1 MSLIDKI
8 KAGFLGPLPLPA
20 IDALGAHRT
29 PVALVGESQSFTGWD
44 DPALSEYFK
53 IGANTAAGVVIN
65 EKLALRNSAMFRAA
79 TLICGS
85 FGLLPCHLWRKT
97 DVTHIQTDKET
108 GEKKTVTSPGSE
120 KATDHPGYRLLMKR
134 PNSFQTPFEFKSF
147 LVSRALFEG
156 VGYAVK
162 RRKVSAKARGGM
174 ITSELIPL
182 RTALVEPKMTKDFRL
197 FFRYHDPDG
206 PPIDI
211 NSDDM
216 FWFRS
221 PLSSDGVTGA
231 KLLDV
236 AREALGL
243 SYQSEQATGRVLR
256 NGAIVGG
263 VLEHPKALSDDAI
276 HRLRTQFE
284 ERQSTVENAGKW
296 IVAEDGLQAKPFG
309 TTLKD
314 AQNSELRKF
323 QIEEISR
330 FTGVPRP
337 LLSLDETNW
346 GSGIEQLG
354 LFLIT
359 YALMPLFI
367 SFEEAASRS
376 LLSEEEQ
383 DDYYFKFNE
392 GALLR
397 GSLKD
402 QSEFFARALGS
413 GGGRGWMSQNEVRD
427 KMELNPKDDGD
438 ELPEPITK
446 GQTSGGNDQGTG
458 EADDEAD
465 ANKPKPPKQ

>member
-1 MSLIDKI
+1 MSWIDRVKSSL
-8 KAGFLGPLPLPA
+8 LGPLPLPA
-20 IDALGAHRT
+20 IDALGRNYQ

-53 IGANTAAGVVIN
+53 IGAVTAAGVVIN
-65 EKLALRNSAMFRAA
+65 ERMALRNSALFRAA

-85 FGLLPCHLWRKT
+85 FGLLPCHLWKKT
-97 DVTHIQTDKET
+97 QVSHTQTNKESGEKET
-108 GEKKTVTSPGSE
+108 VSTEGTE
-120 KATDHPGYRLLMKR
+120 KATDHHAYNLLMKR
-134 PNSFQTPFEFKSF
+134 PNRFQTPFEFKSF
-147 LVSRALFEG
+147 MVSRALFEG

-162 RRKVSAKARGGM
+162 RRKVSARVRGGM
-174 ITSELIPL
+174 ITRELIPL
-182 RTALVEPKMTKDFRL
+182 RTSLVEPKMTTDFDL
-197 FFRYHDPDG
+197 YFIYHDPDG
-206 PPIDI
+206 PPIRI
-211 NSDDM
+211 ASEDM

-236 AREALGL
+236 AREAIGL
-243 SYQSEQATGRVLR
+243 SHQSEAATGRVLR

-276 HRLRTQFE
+276 TRLRTQFE
-284 ERQSTVENAGKW
+284 ERQSTPENAGKW

-314 AQNSELRKF
+314 AQNAELRKF

-337 LLSLDETNW
+337 LLSLDETSW

-367 SFEEAASRS
+367 AFEEAASRS

-383 DDYYFKFNE
+383 EDYYFKFNE

-413 GGGRGWMSQNEVRD
+413 GGGRGWMTQNEVRS

-446 GQTSGGNDQGTG
+446 GQACDGSKGTG
-458 EADDEAD
+458 EDDNEEN
-465 ANKPKPPKQ
+465 ANRPKPSKQ